1 MRSETSPGCQ
11 RSGVLVV
18 CQLPEGELDD
28 ADKGVLNEAGKLA
41 KLLGSRLS
49 AACFPPS
56 AAAAEEAAGD
66 DVATEGFGGRLRWP
80 RTHPRFLRAL
90 GVSAVPLAGFG
101 PYGVTKV
108 FELVA
113 ERDLSDYPDA
123 RAQALVQAA
132 QACGAGVVILPHND
146 QGSALAPG
154 LAVGLG
160 GTLWTE
166 AVSFEAAEPGLLL
179 SHQALGTWALE
190 TRHWDGSIPLVLTVN
205 PRHTSAIVLPSM
217 QPSRPTLNRMP
228 VVPAES
234 TFRQRVME
242 RVPPDPQ
249 TVDVSE
255 AEVIFCA
262 GKGFDAD
269 SFAQFQEL
277 ARLLKASLGVTR
289 PVYDLGWAGF
299 ERMIGQ
305 TGKTVAPRFYLGM
318 GISGSM
324 HHVGGIKDSKH
335 LASLNID
342 PKAPLFP
349 NSDEG
354 FVADIRE
361 VVPLLLDKVKAH
373 LAGPGI
379 GGGAA

>member
-1 MRSETSPGCQ
+1 MRSETPPDCL

-28 ADKGVLNEAGKLA
+28 ADKGALNEAGKLA
-41 KLLGSRLS
+41 KLLGARLS

-56 AAAAEEAAGD
+56 AGVAEEAAGD
-66 DVATEGFGGRLRWP
+66 DAATE
-80 RTHPRFLRAL
+80 
-90 GVSAVPLAGFG
+90 GFG
-101 PYGVTKV
+101 PYGVAEV
-108 FELVA
+108 HQLVA
-113 ERDLSDYPDA
+113 ERDLTDYPDA
-123 RAQALVQAA
+123 RAEALVHAA
-132 QACGAGVVILPHND
+132 RACGAGVVILAHND

-154 LAVGLG
+154 LAIGLG
-160 GTLWTE
+160 AALWTE
-166 AVSFEAAEPGLLL
+166 TVAFEVVEQGLLL
-179 SHQALGTWALE
+179 SRQALGTWALE
-190 TRHWDGSIPLVLTVN
+190 SRRWDGSVPLVLTVN
-205 PRHTSAIVLPSM
+205 PRYTSATVLPSM
-217 QPSRPTLNRMP
+217 QPSRPTLNQVQ

-234 TFRQRVME
+234 AFRQRVME

-262 GKGFDAD
+262 GKGFDPD

-277 ARLLKASLGVTR
+277 ARLLKAAVGVTR
-289 PVYDLGWAGF
+289 PVYDLGFSGF

-335 LASLNID
+335 LVSLNID
-342 PKAPLFP
+342 PKVPMFL

-354 FVADIRE
+354 FVGDIRE
-361 VVPLLLDKVKAH
+361 VLPLLLDKVKAY
-373 LAGPGI
+373 LDSPRAT
-379 GGGAA
+379 GGVT